1 MAAPRP
7 MPRDSTQPITAA
19 GLRKR
24 LRANASAEDARILQ
38 RFFKTAPGEYGEG
51 DVFLGVRVPA
61 MRRICREC
69 GDGVTLATI
78 ARLLRSRV
86 HEDRSLA
93 LMLLVQAFER
103 ADDRGR
109 RKIYDLYLAS
119 TASINNWDL
128 VDQSAGPIVG
138 GWLLE
143 RSRAPLSRLAR
154 SSTVWERR
162 IAIVATHHF
171 IRRGD
176 LAETFRIADLLMPD
190 RHDLI
195 HKAVG
200 WMLREAG
207 KRDAAALRAYLR
219 ERHRT
224 MPRTMLRYAIE
235 RFPEAERIRY
245 LKGGI

>member
-1 MAAPRP
+1 MAARRTAS
-7 MPRDSTQPITAA
+7 RDSTRPITAA
-19 GLRKR
+19 GLRKQ
-24 LRANASAEDARILQ
+24 LRADASAEDARILQ

-61 MRRICREC
+61 MRRICRDC

-93 LMLLVQAFER
+93 LMLLVRAFEQ
-103 ADDRGR
+103 ADHRGR
-109 RKIYDLYLAS
+109 REIYDLYLAS

-138 GWLLE
+138 GWLYE
-143 RSRAPLSRLAR
+143 RSRAPLLRLAR
-154 SSTVWERR
+154 SSSLWERR

-176 LAETFRIADLLMPD
+176 LDETFRIADLLMPD

-207 KRDAAALRAYLR
+207 KRDGAALRTYLR
-219 ERHRT
+219 ERYRT

-235 RFPEAERIRY
+235 RFPEVERRRY
-245 LKGGI
+245 LKGGV